1 MHPSLPP
8 SLPPS
13 LQHLTRLTFTGYL
26 SCLMPCASLW
36 SARPLLQQKSL
47 YKQSAC
53 DKHYVC
59 FSFSADDKMTLCLQG
74 ILWVWNQ
81 QRTPR
86 CMLHFD
92 MHCAARKEIHE
103 GIAVTNKRSRT
114 SVNNEGVKSKHR
126 AQPSVETKRHTW
138 LRYEEQNT
146 CICMTK
152 LTRLCI
158 PKQELEYYKL

>member
-1 MHPSLPP
+1 MYPP
-8 SLPPS
+8 PPQ
-13 LQHLTRLTFTGYL
+13 QHLHRLMFTGYL

-36 SARPLLQQKSL
+36 SARPLLRQKCL

-53 DKHYVC
+53 DKHCVC

-74 ILWVWNQ
+74 ILRVCN

-92 MHCAARKEIHE
+92 IHCAARKEIHE

-114 SVNNEGVKSKHR
+114 SVNNERVKLKHR
-126 AQPSVETKRHTW
+126 AQPSVDTKRHTW
-138 LRYEEQNT
+138 LRYE
-146 CICMTK
+146 
-152 LTRLCI
+152 
-158 PKQELEYYKL
+158 